1 MKVQISISA
10 TAAKK
15 PAVKKP
21 AVKKPVRHKFAVGAR
36 VAVEQEKDQWFIGT
50 VKKLTPTGARVAC
63 DDGVEDVYRYAD
75 HRVIEVIAP
84 KKRRKPITYAELKTI
99 NKSLIEKAAAEKAA
113 EEERLAKEAEAAKIE
128 RARQRDAE
136 KAKKQI
142 AADRARYAE
151 LSKPAVRVLRRW
163 CEAYNATQERDHNK
177 FSLTFDKA
185 QGVYGAWT
193 LADKKVRFLIYMT
206 ETIKAYALPPY
217 PTMHKDMT
225 ADELKKY
232 QEDVEKIDDIEWG
245 DTEFQYKNF
254 NLRAF
259 TDFTHKIADKVGN
272 RLKGLRFDPAAVKV
286 PATPG
291 NAAKPAAKPVAKPV
305 VQRPRSIKIT
315 AR

>member
-15 PAVKKP
+15 PV
-21 AVKKPVRHKFAVGAR
+21 VKKPVRHKFAVGAR

-84 KKRRKPITYAELKTI
+84 KKMRKPITYAELKTI
-99 NKSLIEKAAAEKAA
+99 NKALIEKAAAEKAA

-142 AADRARYAE
+142 AAARARYAE

-217 PTMHKDMT
+217 PTMHKGMT
-225 ADELKKY
+225 KDELAQY
-232 QEDVEKIDDIEWG
+232 HEAVEKLDDIEWNAA
-245 DTEFQYKNF
+245 EFEYGKF
-254 NLRAF
+254 NLKAF
-259 TDFTHKIADKVGN
+259 TEFTHKTAGVVGN
-272 RLKGLRFDPAAVKV
+272 RLRGLLIDTTAVAQV
-286 PATPG
+286 PAG
-291 NAAKPAAKPVAKPV
+291 KPQPVVKTAKPVPT
-305 VQRPRSIKIT
+305 RPGRPIRVKI
-315 AR
+315 